1 MKALSFWMI
10 ICLPFAIFSQED
22 RTLISGTVRS
32 DTILVENAH
41 VINKTSN
48 KGSITNQMGQFKI
61 SVKEGDTLIVSDIQY
76 RGEILFINARHIK
89 QENLDFNLEVLTNE
103 LEEIVV
109 KQYGNMAKELGLPNA
124 GKEPMN
130 KLDRNLNAYSQ
141 KSTPM
146 VILQALLFKP
156 GGIDDIYNIVSG
168 NRKRDRILKQRMSED
183 IMTERNK
190 SIGAQIR
197 VYLKDDFFLKEVKIP
212 EELID
217 PYIRYCM
224 SKGLPRLYR
233 EERLIEVIDILLKSK
248 EEFLEWNAEDFP
260 E

>member
-1 MKALSFWMI
+1 MI

-48 KGSITNQMGQFKI
+48 KGSITNQLGQFKI

-76 RGEILFINARHIK
+76 RGEILFITARHI
-89 QENLDFNLEVLTNE
+89 ERETLDFNLEVLTNE

-168 NRKRDRILKQRMSED
+168 NRKRDRILKKRINED

-190 SIGAQIR
+190 SLGAQIR
-197 VYLKDDFFLKEVKIP
+197 AYLKDDFFLKEVKIP

-217 PYIRYCM
+217 PYITYCM

-248 EEFLEWNAEDFP
+248 EEFLDWNAEDFP